1 MKVNGFFRP
10 KTVDD
15 ALALLAGQK
24 NAKILAGGTDLVIAL
39 NERDVRPDALIDISG
54 IEAMRSVYEGDG
66 KLHIGAAAT
75 FSALEANELVRRY
88 CPAMCEA
95 ASRMG
100 AVQVRNLAT
109 IGGNV
114 ANAAT
119 AADGVPPLL
128 AMGAEA
134 VIAGPSGK
142 RTVPVDEVIT
152 GINKN
157 SLAENEMILE
167 FVMPQQPGCAKVFE
181 KIGRRKALAIS
192 RINLAVCAKMNGQMV
207 DAITVAVGAVGKKAY
222 RVSEVEDF
230 LQGKPLDEAVIR
242 EAAELM
248 DETVARNLAGRST
261 TPYKRKIGAAVLKRA
276 LERIAGGEGK

>member
-15 ALALLAGQK
+15 TLALLGSQP

-39 NERDVRPDALIDISG
+39 NERAAKPDALIDITGVEALRG
-54 IEAMRSVYEGDG
+54 IYEGDG
-66 KLHIGAAAT
+66 RLHIGAGAT
-75 FSALEANELVRRY
+75 FSQLEESGLVRRY

-95 ASRMG
+95 AARMG

-128 AMGAEA
+128 AMDAVA
-134 VIAGPSGK
+134 VIAGPKGK

-152 GINKN
+152 GINQN
-157 SLAENEMILE
+157 SLEADELILE
-167 FVMPQQPGCAKVFE
+167 FVMPRQDGWAKVFE

-192 RINLAVCAKMNGQMV
+192 RINLAVCARLDGPV
-207 DAITVAVGAVGKKAY
+207 VGDITVAVGAVGKKAY
-222 RVSEVEDF
+222 RVAEVEDF
-230 LQGKPLDEAVIR
+230 LRGKPLDEAVIR
-242 EAAELM
+242 EAAGLM
-248 DETVARNLAGRST
+248 DEVVARNLAGRST